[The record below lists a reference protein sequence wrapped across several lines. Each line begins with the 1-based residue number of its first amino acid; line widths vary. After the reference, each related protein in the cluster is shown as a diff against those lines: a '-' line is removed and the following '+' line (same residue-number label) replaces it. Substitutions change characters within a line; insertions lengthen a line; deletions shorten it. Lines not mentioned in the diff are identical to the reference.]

1 MKKKLYLIATYFK
14 VPRYPKNSSQK
25 GFSKD
30 EANWAFNE
38 NVEIARV
45 IKNRDLAQANII
57 LNLIDKKVE
66 KCNMRQD
73 ASYDD
78 LHRYFKTNYPQYF
91 QHIDLIDAMEST
103 ATEQPTQETAPTTAE
118 PAATT

>member
-14 VPRYPKNSSQK
+14 VPRYPQNSSQK
-25 GFSKD
+25 DFSKD

-57 LNLIDKKVE
+57 LNLIDKKIGRAHV
-66 KCNMRQD
+66 
-73 ASYDD
+73 
-78 LHRYFKTNYPQYF
+78 
-91 QHIDLIDAMEST
+91 
-103 ATEQPTQETAPTTAE
+103 
-118 PAATT
+118 